1 MYCSSNASLA
11 KYLQKLQANVAE
23 NYVKLHNFLT
33 ILYQGSRDQSGQA
46 IKLFQ
51 LGWSKIVLPSLP
63 FLTQVFH
70 PWWCETRDS
79 YPTTVLNERMWH
91 FRGGVSEHTLTP
103 PTYFHGVKTPNPSMR
118 HQHSTGVWPVRSS
131 SCYMYSVYQFV
142 FFFYLGIVYCILT
155 HAWAINTS
163 ELSVLN

>member
-103 PTYFHGVKTPNPSMR
+103 PTYFHGVKTPNPRIYAPPTLHRSM
-118 HQHSTGVWPVRSS
+118 TSS
-131 SCYMYSVYQFV
+131 VVFVLYVQCLPICV
-142 FFFYLGIVYCILT
+142 FFLSRYRLLYFNTCLGY
-155 HAWAINTS
+155 
-163 ELSVLN
+163 